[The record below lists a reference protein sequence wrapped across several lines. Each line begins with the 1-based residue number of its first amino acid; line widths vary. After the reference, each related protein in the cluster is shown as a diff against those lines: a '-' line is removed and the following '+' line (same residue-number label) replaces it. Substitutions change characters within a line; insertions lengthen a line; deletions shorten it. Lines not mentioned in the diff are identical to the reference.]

1 MSRLNAGL
9 ESSQMPYPVAIIF
22 QFLFRK
28 LGYRFVKLTEYRG
41 FVIRQR
47 SCNRYRIGDM
57 MSEQIDRDIQSV
69 NECAHLDQT
78 LNLRLLDVC
87 AVQYFL
93 I

>member
-9 ESSQMPYPVAIIF
+9 ESSQMPYPVAISF

-57 MSEQIDRDIQSV
+57 MSEQIDRDIQSATSV
-69 NECAHLDQT
+69 RISTRRSISGSSMYVPSNT
-78 LNLRLLDVC
+78 S
-87 AVQYFL
+87 
-93 I
+93 